1 MKPHKFAVLCGV
13 LMLLASANAC
23 NKLKARDN
31 LNKGVRAFSNS
42 QYQQA
47 VEHFK
52 TAVQLDPQL
61 LNARLYLATAY
72 QQQYIPGGESP
83 ENKKIG
89 EDAIATFE
97 GVLKQDPNNLDAIS
111 RIGRL
116 YFDMKNFEKAKEY
129 QKRRI
134 QLSPNDPEPYYW
146 VGVID
151 WAIAY
156 PRTQDVR
163 RELNIML
170 PKDPSKPGILPA
182 IPEKQRVKLEEQN
195 KPLIT
200 EGIDA
205 LQKAVELKPNDDAA
219 MAYINLL
226 YRQLAELEPDGPER
240 TANLKTADEWVERA
254 LNAKKGVHATPTA
267 TPSE

>member
-1 MKPHKFAVLCGV
+1 MKPHKLIVLCGV
-13 LMLLASANAC
+13 LMLMASTNAC

-52 TAVQLDPQL
+52 IAVQLDPQL

-83 ENKKIG
+83 ENKKLG
-89 EDAIATFE
+89 EEAIATF
-97 GVLKQDPNNLDAIS
+97 GDVLKQDVNNVDAIS
-111 RIGRL
+111 RIARL

-129 QKRRI
+129 QQRRI
-134 QLSPNDPEPYYW
+134 QLVPNDPEPYYW
-146 VGVID
+146 VGVIN

-156 PRTQDVR
+156 PRAQEVR
-163 RELNIML
+163 RDLNIMM
-170 PKDPSKPGILPA
+170 PKDPTKPGILPP
-182 IPEKQRVKLEEQN
+182 IPDKERAALEEQN
-195 KPLIT
+195 KPLVT
-200 EGIDA
+200 EGIQA
-205 LQKAVELKPNDDAA
+205 LEKAVELKPNDDAA

-226 YRQLAELEPDGPER
+226 YRQMAEFEPAGAERDAHLA
-240 TANLKTADEWVERA
+240 KADEWVERA
-254 LNAKKGVHATPTA
+254 LNAKKTVGTEPAP
-267 TPSE
+267 PPGQ

>member
-1 MKPHKFAVLCGV
+1 MKPHKLLALCGV
-13 LMLLASANAC
+13 LLLLASANAC

-52 TAVQLDPQL
+52 LAVELDPQL

-83 ENKKIG
+83 ENRKLG
-89 EDAIATFE
+89 EAAIATFE
-97 GVLKQDPNNLDAIS
+97 DVLKQDPGNVDAVS

-116 YFDMKNFEKAKEY
+116 YFDMKEFEKAKEY
-129 QKRRI
+129 QKKRV
-134 QLSPNDPEPYYW
+134 QMTPNDPEPYYW
-146 VGVID
+146 IGVIN

-156 PRTQDVR
+156 PRAQELR
-163 RELNIML
+163 KKLNIML
-170 PKDPSKPGILPA
+170 PKDPAKPDILPP
-182 IPEKQRVKLEEQN
+182 IPEKERQGLEEQN
-195 KPLIT
+195 KPLVL
-200 EGIDA
+200 EGIEA
-205 LQKAVELKPNDDAA
+205 LEKAVELKPNDDAA

-226 YRQLAELEPDGPER
+226 YRQMAEFEPEGPQR
-240 TANLKTADEWVERA
+240 TAHLKTADEWVEKA
-254 LNAKKGVHATPTA
+254 LNAKKAAGAAPETVVQ
-267 TPSE
+267 